1 MGNNS
6 IEQKVLFTVDECK
19 YLKTLFNDDNFKRS
33 RVSLKNDKDNQY
45 SDVRTSEDIFLT
57 FESDK
62 KNVLINKLTDM
73 GIVGIPQSFSVL
85 RYDIGQQF
93 KKHRDNSGSHSKRY
107 DKRFKTVVIQ
117 LSNKE
122 EYEGGSLII
131 YDNDKEVMISNNI
144 GNTIIFDSSLLHEV
158 TKITSGRRYSIVF
171 WLEKENFNLKYDL
184 I

>member
-6 IEQKVLFTVDECK
+6 IEQKVLFTVDECN

-33 RVSLKNDKDNQY
+33 RVSVNNDKDNEY

-62 KNVLINKLTDM
+62 KNILINKLTDM
-73 GIVGIPQSFSVL
+73 GIVGIPHSFSVL

-117 LSNKE
+117 LSDE
-122 EYEGGSLII
+122 VDYEGGDLVI
-131 YDNDKEVMISNNI
+131 YNDGKEMVASKKI
-144 GNTIIFDSSLLHEV
+144 GNTIIFHSSLEHELK
-158 TKITSGRRYSIVF
+158 TLTNGRRYSIVF
-171 WLEKENFNLKYDL
+171 WLEKEHLNLKHDL